1 MTFLSLVAA
10 LLADQAW
17 PLREGNRLLQGF
29 NRYATALEG
38 AVNGGQYRHG
48 VLAWA
53 LVVAPALAVT
63 VAVQQL
69 AEGFGW
75 PAALAWNVAVLYFT
89 MGFRPSRR
97 AFGDVERALRAGD
110 LAAARD
116 CLGKWRRGDAAALT
130 EEEVARVAI
139 EQVLLSSHRLV
150 FGAVAWFIV
159 LGPAGAVLYRACALL
174 AELWGTRS
182 EPDLGAFGSFAARAH
197 VWVDWI
203 PARLTAASFAAAG
216 DFADAVYSWRA
227 QAGTWTPRADGI
239 ILASGAGALGV
250 RLGNTLHQDGNV
262 QYRPELG
269 TGDAAEVDHLPQAIG
284 LVWRALVLWVF
295 VVLVVSIAHAL
306 G

>member
-17 PLREGNRLLQGF
+17 PLREGNRLLLWF
-29 NRYATALEG
+29 NRYALALEG

-53 LVVAPALAVT
+53 LVVGPVLAVT
-63 VAVQQL
+63 VAVQHGVDDFGPL
-69 AEGFGW
+69 AEM
-75 PAALAWNVAVLYFT
+75 AWNVAVLYLT
-89 MGFRPSRR
+89 MGFRPFRR
-97 AFGDVERALRAGD
+97 AFTEVERALRAGD

-116 CLGKWRRGDAAALT
+116 CLGKWRRAGTAELSAGEA
-130 EEEVARVAI
+130 ARVAI
-139 EQVLLSSHRLV
+139 EHCLLASHRIV
-150 FGAVAWFIV
+150 FGTIAWFIA

-174 AELWGTRS
+174 SELWGTRN
-182 EPDLGAFGSFAARAH
+182 EPDLGAFGNFAARAF

-216 DFADAVYSWRA
+216 DFADAVYCWRA
-227 QAGTWTPRADGI
+227 QAGTWTPRADGV
-239 ILASGAGALGV
+239 ILASGGGALGV
-250 RLGNTLHQDGNV
+250 RLGDTLHQDGGL

-269 TGDAAEVDHLPQAIG
+269 TGDAAEVDHLPQAVG
-284 LVWRALVLWVF
+284 LVWRALVLWLFLVF
-295 VVLVVSIAHAL
+295 LVSLAHAL